1 MHLQTDTAQ
10 FRHVPAVIP
19 RVLTWTA
26 IGLLGLAFTA
36 CSSEPSTPP
45 EGQDK
50 IAASIPA
57 HGSIAPSNAVEVS
70 ATHPLTSG
78 INAATAPLLE
88 GIGPLHFPISSDVP
102 LVQEYFDQALTLAF
116 GFNHAEAVRSF
127 KEAAR
132 RDPTCGI
139 CYAGAALA
147 LGPNI
152 NAPMTPDAV
161 APAWEA
167 VQKSLQLREFENPL
181 EQAYIDAIATRYS
194 EDGKDRKALDV
205 IFAGSMAGL
214 VEDYPD
220 DLHARTL
227 HAEALMDL
235 MPWEYWNDDGSPASQ
250 ATVTMV
256 EELERVLS
264 IDPRHPGAMHL
275 YIHAMERFQPH
286 KAEAAADGLGPLV
299 PVAGHLV
306 HMPSHIYLRVGRYS
320 DAVDA
325 NAKAAMAD
333 EDYIAQCNAQ
343 GLYPAAYYP
352 HNIHF
357 LWYSAMMEGRKA
369 LAIDSGL
376 KLAERVPFDVAAQM
390 GALQSYV
397 AVPVYTYVRFGM
409 WKEVLALPDAPES
422 LPFTMAMQ
430 HYGRGLAHAALGNVA
445 AAEQELAA
453 LNALAAS
460 ETLTGMN
467 MRRPGVVGDLLGIA
481 TSLVE
486 ARIRRQSGDQSGELQ
501 ALHRAVA
508 HQDTLPYSE
517 PPLWHYPVRQ
527 TLGEAQVRAGD
538 FTAASATFAEDLI
551 HFPMNPWSL
560 YGKELAHKG
569 MGKNTAAIEQQ
580 RRNAWKNSDIDPA
593 VSW

>member
-1 MHLQTDTAQ
+1 MLHMQSLTSPGRRFSKLLT
-10 FRHVPAVIP
+10 VGCMGL
-19 RVLTWTA
+19 VLA
-26 IGLLGLAFTA
+26 A
-36 CSSEPSTPP
+36 CSSGPQAPVEVSESTPV
-45 EGQDK
+45 
-50 IAASIPA
+50 SIPA
-57 HGSIAPSNAVEVS
+57 QGSIAPSNAVEVS

-78 INAATAPLLE
+78 INEATAPLLE
-88 GIGPLHFPISSDVP
+88 GIGPLHFPISTEVP
-102 LVQEYFDQALTLAF
+102 LVQAYFDQALTLAF

-152 NAPMTPDAV
+152 NAPMTADAV
-161 APAWEA
+161 EPAWEA
-167 VQKSLQLREFENPL
+167 VQQALALRKFENIR

-194 EDGKDRKALDV
+194 ADGKDRKALDV
-205 IFAGSMAGL
+205 IYAGSMAGL
-214 VEDYPD
+214 VEAYPD

-227 HAEALMDL
+227 HAESLMDL

-250 ATVTMV
+250 ATVTLV
-256 EELERVLS
+256 EELEHVLAN
-264 IDPRHPGAMHL
+264 DPRHPGAMHL
-275 YIHAMERFQPH
+275 YIHAMERFEPH
-286 KAEAAADGLGPLV
+286 RAEPAADALGSLV

-325 NAKAAMAD
+325 NANAAQAD

-357 LWYSAMMEGRKA
+357 LWYSAMMEGRKG

-376 KLAERVPFDVAAQM
+376 KLAERVPLEMAAQM
-390 GALQSYV
+390 GALQSYI
-397 AVPVYTYVRFGM
+397 AVPIFTYVRFGM
-409 WKEVLALPDAPES
+409 WAEVLALPDTAEQ
-422 LPFTMAMQ
+422 LPFTLAMQ
-430 HYGRGLAHAALGNVA
+430 HYGRGLAHAALGDVA
-445 AAEQELAA
+445 AAQQELDALQELSDSAA
-453 LNALAAS
+453 LTS
-460 ETLTGMN
+460 MN
-467 MRRPGVVGDLLGIA
+467 MRRPGVVTDLLGIA
-481 TSLVE
+481 KSLVQ
-486 ARIRRQSGDQSGELQ
+486 ARIHRHAADQAAELE
-501 ALHRAVA
+501 ALQQAVA
-508 HQDTLPYSE
+508 HQDALPYSE

-538 FTAASATFAEDLI
+538 FAAASKTFAEDLI
-551 HFPMNPWSL
+551 HFPRNPWSL
-560 YGKELAHKG
+560 YGQELARQG
-569 MGKNTAAIEQQ
+569 LGEDTEELQQQ
-580 RRNAWKNSDIDPA
+580 RQQAWKNSDINPG